1 VIRILDPTVAAA
13 HAEASLAKR
22 VDDLDGKVLGLLTNS
37 KVNGDV
43 LLALVR
49 DELGRRYRLRD
60 VVTAAKPGASRVA
73 DDDLLDTLARSCD
86 VVITAIGD

>member
-13 HAEASLAKR
+13 HAEASLARR
-22 VDDLDGKVLGLLTNS
+22 VDDLDGKVVGLLTNS

-43 LLALVR
+43 LLDLVGG
-49 DELGRRYRLRD
+49 ELGRRYRLRD

-73 DDDLLDTLARSCD
+73 EEALLERLARTCD